1 MRRPNPLRRLPGNAA
16 CQKTRFSPLFLGK
29 FRPLRKP
36 GSRFWGFLLV
46 FLISWGE
53 MIFSPPRF
61 YFYFLF
67 FLPLFIISFR
77 PAISSASE
85 DAPRSP
91 ADPPLPRRG
100 LTPQHPPPAGTKRG
114 KIPPFW
120 GFPLLPHGAEGEILR
135 PVPPPQPVTVAQ
147 GLFWG
152 SGGFRGGKSRFHP
165 QNATDGERWETPLFW
180 GSPGTPRYPHP
191 PPPSPKGPVD

>member
-1 MRRPNPLRRLPGNAA
+1 MRFPPPRPGFIFISFF
-16 CQKTRFSPLFLGK
+16 FSPFLSFLFV
-29 FRPLRKP
+29 PL
-36 GSRFWGFLLV
+36 SL
-46 FLISWGE
+46 
-53 MIFSPPRF
+53 PPRRM
-61 YFYFLF
+61 
-67 FLPLFIISFR
+67 LPAAR
-77 PAISSASE
+77 PI
-85 DAPRSP
+85 
-91 ADPPLPRRG
+91 PPPPRRG
-100 LTPQHPPPAGTKRG
+100 LTPRHPPPAGTKRG

-120 GFPLLPHGAEGEILR
+120 GFPLLPQGAEGEILR

-191 PPPSPKGPVD
+191 PPPKGPID